1 MSLNGQQTGH
11 PTGMIMTLDTARL
24 RTIEQ
29 IQAFMQGTA
38 EVGFSPPPESERYA
52 WIGRTLSQFA
62 YHGRDRRERGLLHRF
77 IARVTGYSR
86 AQLNR
91 LITQHRLNHCLKD
104 RRGPPAAP
112 FSTRYGAAALRCLI
126 EIDRAHDTLSGPATK
141 KLAERAVKVHGQH
154 EFAALS
160 NISVSHLYN
169 LRKSAGYL
177 KARVHFTQTTAP
189 RKPVTIGVRKRP
201 DPKGRAGFLRIDSV
215 HQGDHEGAKG
225 IYYINVVDC
234 VTQFQAVFAVA
245 AISEAFLLP
254 VLLAMIE
261 AFPFTILG
269 FHSDN
274 GSEYINARV
283 ASLLEKLLIE
293 QTKSRA
299 RRSNDNA
306 LAESKNGAVIRKHFG
321 YSHIPKSFA
330 EPINQLCQLYL
341 IPYLNFHR
349 PCFFPTTEID
359 AKGKAVKRYRYAD
372 MMTPY
377 EKLKSLPNAAAFL
390 KLGVSFEQ
398 LDKVS
403 TNMTDNEAALLFTSQ
418 RNKIFKQIFK
428 TKSIGLRA

>member
-1 MSLNGQQTGH
+1 
-11 PTGMIMTLDTARL
+11 MIMTLDTARL
-24 RTIEQ
+24 RTMEQ
-29 IQAFMQGTA
+29 VEAFMLGTA
-38 EVGFSPPPESERYA
+38 EVGFSPPPESERYG

-62 YHGRDRRERGLLHRF
+62 YQGCDRRQRGLLHRF

-91 LITQHRLNHCLKD
+91 LIAQHRDHHRLQD
-104 RRGPPAAP
+104 RRGPPAVP
-112 FSTRYGAAALRCLI
+112 FATRYGAAALRCLI

-141 KLAERAVKVHGQH
+141 KLAERAVKVHGQG
-154 EFAALS
+154 EFSALA

-169 LRKSAGYL
+169 LRNSVGYV
-177 KARVHFTQTTAP
+177 KARVHFTETTAP
-189 RKPVTIGVRKRP
+189 RTPVAIGVRKRP

-215 HQGDHEGAKG
+215 HQGDHEGMKG

-254 VLLAMIE
+254 VLVAMI
-261 AFPFTILG
+261 AALPFTILG

-274 GSEYINARV
+274 GSEYINGRV
-283 ASLLEKLLIE
+283 AKLLEKLLIE

-306 LAESKNGAVIRKHFG
+306 LVESKNGSVIRKHFG
-321 YSHIPKSFA
+321 YSHIPKTFA
-330 EPINQLCQLYL
+330 EPINRLCQAHLM
-341 IPYLNFHR
+341 PYLNFHR
-349 PCFFPTTEID
+349 PCFFPRTEID
-359 AKGKAVKRYRYAD
+359 AKGKAVRRYRYAD

-377 EKLKSLPNAAAFL
+377 EKLKSLPDADAFL
-390 KLGVSFEQ
+390 KAGVTFEQ
-398 LDKVS
+398 LDKDS
-403 TNMTDNEAALLFTSQ
+403 TSMTDNEAAALFTSQ

-428 TKSIGLRA
+428 TKTTGLSA